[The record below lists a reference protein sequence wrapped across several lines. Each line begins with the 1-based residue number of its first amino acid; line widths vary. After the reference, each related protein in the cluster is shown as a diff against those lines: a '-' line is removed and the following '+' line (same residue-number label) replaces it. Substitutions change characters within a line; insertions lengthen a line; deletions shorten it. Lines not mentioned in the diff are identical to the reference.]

1 MLGMFGF
8 ILGGIG
14 CLIYCGRTKT
24 FLFYSGMKY
33 HSITRINIGNFWSKI
48 FSGLDFMM
56 LGGRSVWRCAAYRK
70 PCFPNSTCRAI
81 LLRPRSKPVL

>member
-33 HSITRINIGNFWSKI
+33 HSMTK
-48 FSGLDFMM
+48 
-56 LGGRSVWRCAAYRK
+56 LG
-70 PCFPNSTCRAI
+70 AI
-81 LLRPRSKPVL
+81 LVLIGLSMFMVDVIFIPLLG